1 MTKFILASAS
11 PRRKRL
17 LQMIGLDFEVIP
29 SQIEEVIKEEES
41 PEVLVKDLA
50 YQKAFNVAKAIKESN
65 HREDRVVI
73 GADTVVAKDKKLLG
87 KPRDFAEAYEM
98 LSLLN
103 NSYHNVLTGISIIK
117 DKQIITDFKLTKVYF
132 KKLTPQ
138 EIKDY
143 IATGEPFD
151 KAGGYGIQAK
161 GSLLVK
167 RIEGCFYNVVGLSI
181 NKFVSMLK
189 KLGVDF
195 RLNG

>member
-11 PRRKRL
+11 PRRKKL

-29 SQIEEVIKEEES
+29 SQIEEIIEDKQS

-50 YQKAFNVAKAIKESN
+50 YQKAVNVAKIKKKSN
-65 HREDRVVI
+65 HIKDRVVI
-73 GADTVVAKDKKLLG
+73 GADTVVAKDDELLA
-87 KPRDFAEAYEM
+87 KPKDFTEAYEM

-103 NSYHNVLTGISIIK
+103 NSCHNVLTGISIIRNEEVV
-117 DKQIITDFKLTKVYF
+117 TDFKQTKVYF

-161 GSLLVK
+161 GSLLVEK
-167 RIEGCFYNVVGLSI
+167 IEGCFYNVVGLSI

-195 RLNG
+195 RLNE